1 MMIAGDLQHTMRF
14 IYSRCS
20 RYVYLNPCFIQDK
33 GSSLDARWKSA
44 HAHLPLSCLDK
55 MIMKLT
61 AEQTEAL
68 PFPIGCEFY
77 TNHRS
82 ALCIIA
88 ERSDALPLPHW
99 PMTMTIY
106 FDCRTK
112 RLPFLYSNQ
121 YIIFVATHRSSLVQF
136 SPISAY

>member
-1 MMIAGDLQHTMRF
+1 MMIAEHTVRF

-20 RYVYLNPCFIQDK
+20 RYVYKVGELSKDALEV
-33 GSSLDARWKSA
+33 SSHL
-44 HAHLPLSCLDK
+44 HALFTLCLDK
-55 MIMKLT
+55 MMMKLT

-68 PFPIGCEFY
+68 PFPVGCEFY

-136 SPISAY
+136 SPISEY